1 MNEYFIGID
10 IGTGSCKAV
19 AMDTTGSVIASAQ
32 CHYETLSSI
41 YGMAEQDP
49 EKIWDAF
56 LKSLHDVHQ
65 KIGRLPVAVSLS
77 SAMHSLLILDDKLQP
92 VTKLITWAD
101 NRADDIAQELR
112 NDEIAEVIYT
122 QTGTPIHSMTPLCKI
137 MWYRKYETGVYK
149 KAHKFISIKDFIWYK
164 IFGDFQADESLA
176 SATGL
181 FNIHDRK
188 WNTQSLELCG
198 IGRHQLPEIVQVT
211 FTRNDPAPD
220 IRQITGFNG
229 NVDWCIGASDG
240 CLANLGSGA
249 MQPHHAAITIGTSG
263 AVRIASSQPLPDF
276 SSMLFSYILDNKNF
290 ICGGP
295 VNNGGNVMEWLCK
308 IFYGEEDDI
317 NYDKIFRAISSIPPG
332 ANGLLFLPY
341 LNGERAPLW
350 DEKAS
355 GSFIGI
361 KSFHT
366 PAHFV
371 KAGLEGICFNL
382 KSILDIMEKQA
393 GEIHQLKASGGFTKE
408 KDWVQLLSDISGKT
422 IVVNSVEDA
431 SAIGAVMLCMQHM
444 NFSTQELLPGEENL
458 HAVTPDHKKH
468 KEYIYSYSIYN
479 NLYSNLR
486 KGMHSLYKDHL

>member
-56 LKSLHDVHQ
+56 VKSLQDVHQ

-92 VTKLITWAD
+92 LTQLITWAD

-112 NDEIAEVIYT
+112 NSEISEVIYT

-137 MWYRKYETGVYK
+137 MWYRKYETDIYK
-149 KAHKFISIKDFIWYK
+149 KAEKFISIKDFIWYK

-181 FNIHDRK
+181 FNIYERK
-188 WNTQSLELCG
+188 WNEQSMELCG
-198 IGRHQLPEIVQVT
+198 IGQHQLPEIVPVT
-211 FTRNDPAPD
+211 FTRNDPVPGTS
-220 IRQITGFNG
+220 QVTGFNSS
-229 NVDWCIGASDG
+229 VKWCIGASDG

-249 MQPHHAAITIGTSG
+249 MQSHHAAITIGTSG
-263 AVRIASSQPLPDF
+263 AVRVASSQPLPDF
-276 SSMLFSYILDNKNF
+276 DSMLFSYVLDDKTF

-295 VNNGGNVMEWLCK
+295 VNNGGNVMEWLAK
-308 IFYGEEDDI
+308 IFYGANEKI
-317 NYDKIFRAISSIPPG
+317 NYKKIFKEISSIPPG
-332 ANGLLFLPY
+332 AHGLMFLPY

-366 PAHFV
+366 PAHFL

-382 KSILDIMEKQA
+382 KNILDIVEKQT

-408 KDWVQLLSDISGKT
+408 KDWVQLLSDISGKIIT
-422 IVVNSVEDA
+422 VNSIDDA
-431 SAIGAVMLCMQHM
+431 SAIGAIMLCMKQM
-444 NFSTQELLPGEENL
+444 KFSTQDLLPGEKSL
-458 HAVTPDHKKH
+458 HTVTPEHKKH
-468 KEYIYSYSIYN
+468 KEYVYSYSIYS

-486 KGMHSLYKDHL
+486 ESMHSLYKDHL